1 VKLILIYSEFLYTKL
16 QPTRHNNSN
25 WDTNISEYPF
35 EYDAYFD
42 DDVILSSNASMMAA
56 DAKIEEFTWQ
66 CWPGYYNVLYY
77 FQ

>member
-1 VKLILIYSEFLYTKL
+1 VSSCTHNQLDTTILVIGTY
-16 QPTRHNNSN
+16 N
-25 WDTNISEYPF
+25 TNISEYPF

-42 DDVILSSNASMMAA
+42 DDVILSSIASMMAA